1 MRPSF
6 SPWPFLNSEFSSTIE
21 QFTLGPFAWFSC
33 SLAEVRTV
41 ADCRAFAMAL
51 SQQMYHS
58 ELSSALTIHTC
69 LLAFGCCPLKRTMS
83 CKSST
88 NEPTGEPSIRHLIAI
103 SLLSNYCQLELSQR
117 FSCISVSTR
126 VTWTCLY
133 GLYHELDLYHL
144 YHQTTIFYH
153 LYHHVFFIT
162 TTIFYHLYHQ
172 NLYHLFFGKCSTPLW
187 NRVGGWRRVLLHGIP
202 NA

>member
-58 ELSSALTIHTC
+58 ELRNALNLSIGC
-69 LLAFGCCPLKRTMS
+69 RKPFILACFRLLPSQKNNVMQVLHEWTNWRTFY
-83 CKSST
+83 ST
-88 NEPTGEPSIRHLIAI
+88 FNCNFSTLQ
-103 SLLSNYCQLELSQR
+103 LLSAWTLPTVFVYQR
-117 FSCISVSTR
+117 VNSSDV
-126 VTWTCLY
+126 
-133 GLYHELDLYHL
+133 D
-144 YHQTTIFYH
+144 
-153 LYHHVFFIT
+153 VFVWIIPWAGPLGRLLFGSDSGS
-162 TTIFYHLYHQ
+162 H
-172 NLYHLFFGKCSTPLW
+172 FFGQSSGW
-187 NRVGGWRRVLLHGIP
+187 VGFKTKHRFKTKHWKLPQIWDF
-202 NA
+202 